1 VDKKSKHIVRAYS
14 DDDTAS
20 FTTWESTAFLVKIDS
35 TAELKLP
42 PGTEYV
48 LAAHCRNPRRRR
60 GALVKALRE
69 EVERRGGNLPSCHD
83 VAVKVI
89 EIVMNKV
96 DLMFRDK
103 MNLYFL
109 LIYLLSIYTYTY
121 TYICM

>member
-60 GALVKALRE
+60 GALAKALRG
-69 EVERRGGNLPSCHD
+69 RG
-83 VAVKVI
+83 
-89 EIVMNKV
+89 
-96 DLMFRDK
+96 
-103 MNLYFL
+103 
-109 LIYLLSIYTYTY
+109 
-121 TYICM
+121 